1 MNIPHPYPDG
11 AAEEWISVHQP
22 KFEAGELINYA
33 VTLKSTCE
41 LIGAVG
47 LVINK
52 RFHRAELGYWIDKI
66 LWGKGFALV
75 AAAALVE
82 YGFNHHGLHKIFAE
96 HMTMNPASGAVMKK
110 LGMQQ
115 EGYLIEHVLK
125 SGKYMDIVFYGI
137 LKSEWNQRKHP

>member
-1 MNIPHPYPDG
+1 MALPRNG
-11 AAEEWISVHQP
+11 FLCISLSLKRV
-22 KFEAGELINYA
+22 KLINYA
-33 VTLKSTCE
+33 VTLKSTGE

-52 RFHRAELGYWIDKI
+52 RFHRAELGYWIDKN
-66 LWGKGFALV
+66 LWGKGFATE

-82 YGFNHHGLHKIFAE
+82 YGFNHHGLHKIFARAYDNE
-96 HMTMNPASGAVMKK
+96 SRFCAVMKK